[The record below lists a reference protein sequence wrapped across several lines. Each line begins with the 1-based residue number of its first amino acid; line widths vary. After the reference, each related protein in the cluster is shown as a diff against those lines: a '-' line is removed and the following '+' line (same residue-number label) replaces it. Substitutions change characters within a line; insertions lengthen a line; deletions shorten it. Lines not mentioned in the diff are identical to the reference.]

1 MTFLKLFQLKAILNS
16 KLLQSSDTAE
26 IVEALEDS
34 QMTLASL
41 AASRYAA
48 PFREEVTAW
57 LSKLASVSEQVLLP
71 LVSILAI
78 SHLQS

>member
-1 MTFLKLFQLKAILNS
+1 M
-16 KLLQSSDTAE
+16 QSSDTAE
-26 IVEALEDS
+26 IVESLEDS

-57 LSKLASVSEQVLLP
+57 LSKLSSVSEQVHSTVILHDLMTVTSA
-71 LVSILAI
+71 LVMKA
-78 SHLQS
+78 